1 MAVIGA
7 ADGVACWACLFGFD
21 ACAVGAEIYEI
32 CGTWSEADGLDG
44 GFEMLTIFH
53 GASPDSEMF
62 ASD

>member
-1 MAVIGA
+1 MVQIRKDATTLA
-7 ADGVACWACLFGFD
+7 AN
-21 ACAVGAEIYEI
+21 Y
-32 CGTWSEADGLDG
+32 LDG